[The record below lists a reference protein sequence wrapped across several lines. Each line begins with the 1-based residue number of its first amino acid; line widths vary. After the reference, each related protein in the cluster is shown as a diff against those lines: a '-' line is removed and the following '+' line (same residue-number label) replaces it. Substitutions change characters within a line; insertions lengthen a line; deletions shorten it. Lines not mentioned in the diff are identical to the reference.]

1 MSPTPEELE
10 LGAKA
15 YKQVRFYENVTVKD
29 IRQAPWLYVILAG
42 LLFLALISETHF
54 KWRENLPLLF
64 LIPAFFAIRLWQNW
78 VAKVNYATNKL
89 LLQLLEEK
97 YGDALPWVVEE
108 KQLAAARELE
118 VKIAQAQQ
126 PVSHA

>member
-29 IRQAPWLYVILAG
+29 IRQTPWMYVILAA
-42 LLFLALISETHF
+42 LLFLSLVSEAHF

-64 LIPAFFAIRLWQNW
+64 LIPAFFAIRLWQNRA
-78 VAKVNYATNKL
+78 AKINYSTNNL

-97 YGDALPWVVEE
+97 HGDALPWVIEE
-108 KQLAAARELE
+108 KQLARARELE
-118 VKIAQAQQ
+118 AKIAQGQTPA
-126 PVSHA
+126 SHA